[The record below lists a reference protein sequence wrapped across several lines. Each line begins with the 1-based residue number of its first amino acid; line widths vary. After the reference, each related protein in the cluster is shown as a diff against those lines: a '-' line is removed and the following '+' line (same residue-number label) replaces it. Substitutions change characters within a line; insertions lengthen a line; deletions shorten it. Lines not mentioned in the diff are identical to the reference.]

1 MFQYKEYIITIMII
15 IEIKHTKRNGILTYQ
30 RSLKINLIFPPNML
44 NRTMPGIKKTPAEIL
59 DKLVG

>member
-1 MFQYKEYIITIMII
+1 MII